1 MQKFK
6 WSVKRIIIQDIQ
18 VRTRFNP
25 DVLENEQYAVVKGS
39 FKERGNDPTFGGK
52 KKVKQKE
59 VTMMCFDRVLWSCL
73 EIDAR
78 LNLTGDLS
86 FGYGNTYL
94 CIISARNT
102 LGQDLT
108 LQISDGFED
117 ETPWEKSPR
126 EKEIEEENLE
136 REINLAENRAWGLP
150 F

>member
-6 WSVKRIIIQDIQ
+6 WSVKRIIIQDVQ

-25 DVLENEQYAVVKGS
+25 DILESEQYAVVKGS
-39 FKERGNDPTFGGK
+39 FKERGDDPTFGGK
-52 KKVKQKE
+52 KKIKQKE
-59 VTMMCFDRVLWSCL
+59 VTMMCFDRVLWACL
-73 EIDAR
+73 EIDSR

-94 CIISARNT
+94 CITSARDT

-108 LQISDGFED
+108 LRISDGFED
-117 ETPWEKSPR
+117 DIPWENLNG
-126 EKEIEEENLE
+126 EKTSTEIKDCECGVLKEPL
-136 REINLAENRAWGLP
+136 GFKLP